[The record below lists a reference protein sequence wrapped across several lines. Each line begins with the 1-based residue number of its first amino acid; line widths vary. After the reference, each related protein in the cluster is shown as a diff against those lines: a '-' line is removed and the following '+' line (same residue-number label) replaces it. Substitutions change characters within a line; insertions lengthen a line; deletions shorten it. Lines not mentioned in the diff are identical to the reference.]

1 MNARCVG
8 RRFGIAALT
17 LAALAPGLV
26 RARTVD
32 WADDPASARDPA
44 YAASRAICRGL
55 KNVAP
60 PATDAPTPA
69 EAASLADCSSE
80 ALLFGIGVE
89 ADPKAARLCA
99 WVEKRNADPQV
110 TDFGFT
116 GDRTLMMVYADGLGA
131 ARNLEVATALAC
143 RAGGAPAEVD
153 ARVQRLARLRADAW
167 TGTDFS
173 LCDDAATGPM
183 RGTCAD
189 HGQLVAR
196 SGRARAFAAVSAGWS
211 AADRAAFA
219 PLKRAE
225 AAFVDA
231 RGQAEADPSGA
242 DREVRAVR
250 AEDAQE
256 SAFAALLGDAEA
268 GRIAAAGATEA
279 RAAASALESASRAL
293 AARTPMP
300 APQATRSPT
309 RATAVTPA
317 GLALGE
323 RAWARYRDAW
333 VAFAEVRYPALAPE
347 ALLARLARERI
358 AQVTRIGKPEEG
370 R

>member
-1 MNARCVG
+1 MHARLG
-8 RRFGIAALT
+8 ARRLGM
-17 LAALAPGLV
+17 AALAVALLAPGIV
-26 RARTVD
+26 RAGTVD
-32 WADDPASARDPA
+32 WADDPASAADPSF
-44 YAASRAICRGL
+44 AASRAICRGL
-55 KNVAP
+55 KGVAP
-60 PATDAPTPA
+60 PPADAPTPA

-80 ALLFGIGVE
+80 ALLFGIGVA
-89 ADPKAARLCA
+89 ADPRAARLCA

-116 GDRTLMMVYADGLGA
+116 GDRTLMMVYADGLGV
-131 ARNLEVATALAC
+131 ARNLDVATALAC
-143 RAGGAPAEVD
+143 RAGGAPVEVD
-153 ARVQRLARLRADAW
+153 ARVRRLARLRAENW
-167 TGTDFS
+167 TGTDFG

-196 SGRARAFAAVSAGWS
+196 SDRARAFAALSAGWS
-211 AADRAAFA
+211 AADKAAFA

-256 SAFAALLGDAEA
+256 SAFAALLADAEA
-268 GRIAAAGATEA
+268 GRVAPADAADAQ
-279 RAAASALESASRAL
+279 AAASALDAASLAL

-300 APQATRSPT
+300 APQATRSPV

-317 GLALGE
+317 GIAVGE

-333 VAFAEVRYPALAPE
+333 VAFAKVRYPALARE
-347 ALLARLARERI
+347 ALLTRLARERT
-358 AQVTRIGKPEEG
+358 AQVARIGTP
-370 R
+370 

>member
-1 MNARCVG
+1 MRARFPVHRCAV
-8 RRFGIAALT
+8 ALLA
-17 LAALAPGLV
+17 LAACAAGPA
-26 RARTVD
+26 RAGTRD

-44 YAASRAICRGL
+44 YAASRALCRKLVG
-55 KNVAP
+55 VAP
-60 PATDAPTPA
+60 PAADAPTPA

-80 ALLFGIGVE
+80 ALLFGIGVP
-89 ADPKAARLCA
+89 ADPRAARLCA
-99 WVEKRNADPQV
+99 WVETRTADPQV

-116 GDRTLMMVYADGLGA
+116 GDRTLMTVYADGLGV
-131 ARNLEVATALAC
+131 ARNLDVATALAC

-153 ARVQRLARLRADAW
+153 ARVRHLARLRADGW

-196 SGRARAFAAVSAGWS
+196 SDRARAFAALSARWS

-231 RGQAEADPSGA
+231 RGQGEADPSGA
-242 DREVRAVR
+242 DRETAAVR
-250 AEDAQE
+250 AEEGQE
-256 SAFAALLGDAEA
+256 RAFAALLDDAEA
-268 GRIAAAGATEA
+268 GRVAPAGAAEA
-279 RAAASALESASRAL
+279 RSAEAALDAASRAL
-293 AARTPMP
+293 AARTPEP
-300 APQATRSPT
+300 PRVAAGRPT
-309 RATAVTPA
+309 RAPAVTPA
-317 GLALGE
+317 GLAAGA

-333 VAFAEVRYPALAPE
+333 LAFARVRFPALPAD
-347 ALLARLARERI
+347 ALSARLARERA
-358 AQVTRIGKPEEG
+358 AQVARIGAPGE
-370 R
+370 